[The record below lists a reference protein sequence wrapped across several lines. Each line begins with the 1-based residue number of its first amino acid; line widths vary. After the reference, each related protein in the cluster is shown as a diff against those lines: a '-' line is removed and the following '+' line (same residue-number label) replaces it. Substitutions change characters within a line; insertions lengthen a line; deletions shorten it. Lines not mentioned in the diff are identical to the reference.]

1 MAGILDGI
9 VRGIAS
15 LAPQDDPVV
24 KIFNAQNEL
33 RDITEK
39 EEKIYAALGRRV
51 FAENG
56 KEAYPER
63 RYSLKRSVQT
73 EQKLRQKSHR

>member
-15 LAPQDDPVV
+15 LAPQDDPDV

-39 EEKIYAALGRRV
+39 P
-51 FAENG
+51 ENI
-56 KEAYPER
+56 R
-63 RYSLKRSVQT
+63 FRFSML
-73 EQKLRQKSHR
+73 